1 MFSAKYFL
9 NFLVG
14 SILSTQ
20 SSSIVLPVLQICDG
34 DLDANPSFYGEPTFM
49 DRVLKKQG
57 YEDLLFQ
64 EEVTID
70 GKCHMGYWVRESWH
84 PRIYL

>member
-1 MFSAKYFL
+1 M
-9 NFLVG
+9 
-14 SILSTQ
+14 STQ

-34 DLDANPSFYGEPTFM
+34 DLMIDLGANQLFYGEPTFM
-49 DRVLKKQG
+49 DRELKKQG

-70 GKCHMGYWVRESWH
+70 GKGHMGYWVRESWH